1 MNIQDK
7 VPNELAENVYQ
18 AVSVARKTGKLKR
31 GTNEVTKAV
40 ERGIAKLVIVAQD
53 TNPLEVVM
61 HLPILC
67 KEKNIHIVAVP
78 SKDDLG
84 NAAGLD
90 VGTSSVA
97 IINEGDAKDL
107 IKEIVKK

>member
-7 VPNELAENVYQ
+7 VHNDVAENIYQ
-18 AVSVARKTGKLKR
+18 AVSIVRKTGKLKK

-53 TNPLEVVM
+53 INPLEVVM
-61 HLPILC
+61 HLPVLC

-97 IINEGDAKDL
+97 IINEGDAKEL
-107 IKEIVKK
+107 IKEILKK